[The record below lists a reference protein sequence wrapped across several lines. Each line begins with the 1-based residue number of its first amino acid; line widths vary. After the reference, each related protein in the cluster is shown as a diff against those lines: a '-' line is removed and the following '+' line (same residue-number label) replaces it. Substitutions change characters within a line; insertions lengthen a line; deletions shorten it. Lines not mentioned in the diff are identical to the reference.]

1 MEITYFTVLLKKQIE
16 CLGES
21 KMSCADA
28 CEVCEKE
35 FDTRHYSW
43 MVCLYCHLHE
53 NHTKFPNE
61 ALRRCE
67 TQSELDADETDF
79 ATGIFCIGEKKLPE
93 YLRNYKPDWSKN
105 EV

>member
-1 MEITYFTVLLKKQIE
+1 
-16 CLGES
+16 
-21 KMSCADA
+21 MSCADA

-43 MVCLYCHLHE
+43 MVCLYCHLNDKADISTSAE
-53 NHTKFPNE
+53 T
-61 ALRRCE
+61 LRRCE
-67 TQSELDADETDF
+67 TQSELDADELDF
-79 ATGIFCIGEKKLPE
+79 AAGIFAIDKKKLPE